1 MTLVQYLNEQNN
13 FLNEPY
19 RIIDL
24 TQSNPNR
31 WAAFNIE
38 NINGYHPAKLSSY
51 NKLLSA
57 KNPLNYNLNNLNLL
71 NVKYIISEN
80 ILSNN
85 YKKLQMNYFG
95 RKQWIDNKK
104 IDVYLHEIESK
115 PRYFFIKDINL
126 YNSEKED
133 IDIYNLI
140 SSSSFYP
147 EENSLV
153 ILLI

>member
-1 MTLVQYLNEQNN
+1 M
-13 FLNEPY
+13 
-19 RIIDL
+19 
-24 TQSNPNR
+24 
-31 WAAFNIE
+31 
-38 NINGYHPAKLSSY
+38 
-51 NKLLSA
+51 
-57 KNPLNYNLNNLNLL
+57 L

-80 ILSNN
+80 ICIIKLIIKITNEPTIL
-85 YKKLQMNYFG
+85 KKA
-95 RKQWIDNKK
+95 RIDNKK

-147 EENSLV
+147 EENF
-153 ILLI
+153 